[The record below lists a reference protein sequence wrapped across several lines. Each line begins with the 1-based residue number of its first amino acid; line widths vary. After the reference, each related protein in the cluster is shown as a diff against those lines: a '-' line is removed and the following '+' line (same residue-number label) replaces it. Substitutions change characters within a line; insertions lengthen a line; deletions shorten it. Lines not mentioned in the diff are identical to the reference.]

1 MTSTP
6 AYSLPL
12 DPAEQPIL
20 ENVLAIRDH
29 LSIMK
34 QDRSTYVKSGD
45 VVTWYFKLIEEVE
58 QLNRVRENRR
68 YEQNRLDTVLD
79 DCFQL
84 ISLFFLTIG
93 RNSEAPAI
101 YSAVSTVKR
110 ILDHLKEAAHYSPK
124 DLKGLS
130 GQIEQW
136 QKSIDRAKEAHSDAL
151 LTLLQARIDVCKAQL
166 KELNDALSTMDE
178 ATMAQWDKL
187 VSILRLLSAC
197 NCRSKVNHQIHAYHI
212 RTGELTIVK

>member
-6 AYSLPL
+6 AYSLPV

-20 ENVLAIRDH
+20 DHVLEIRDH
-29 LSIMK
+29 LLLMK
-34 QDRSTYVKSGD
+34 QDKSTYVKSGD

-58 QLNRVRENRR
+58 QLNRVRENKRN
-68 YEQNRLDTVLD
+68 EQNRLDTVLD

-124 DLKGLS
+124 DLNGLS

-151 LTLLQARIDVCKAQL
+151 LTLLQARIDVCKDQL
-166 KELNDALSTMDE
+166 KELKAAISSMDE
-178 ATMAQWDKL
+178 QTMAHWDKL

-197 NCRSKVNHQIHAYHI
+197 NCRSKVRQVPVCRGSSDN
-212 RTGELTIVK
+212 